1 MKNFNDFKNFWQR
14 QTASIKPI
22 KELKHL
28 VFIVMYP
35 DEVKWTPI
43 VEKQVQT
50 TVLQT
55 SGGIT
60 GSGIG
65 HVQKLCFKSE
75 VDKVLNSCDEHT
87 HAMILMSGMI
97 FDMTAPVS
105 PITRFYEFAESGDYC
120 KGHIIDTARTQISS
134 SAWRPG
140 TPIGAYLHEQHVE
153 LNLKTW
159 RELGRPSLWEVW
171 KKYKRSKSDVHGDY
185 TPFWVKPFNRP
196 LIKNFTWPQRRAKAW
211 SYYILPRKKRHQR
224 KLWMDIQGLPE
235 GWADSINLD
244 TRDNY
249 TKILMKRMQPRFY
262 SENTEL
268 IGKLP
273 EQEFDLIF
281 TPTAG
286 YSGEIFA
293 DRLNFKGEV
302 IFYDYCRENIEIK
315 QNIVEMFMDPDQIEK
330 YSEVSKHPIVF
341 NRHGFLQ
348 NHYPDYDMKK
358 FKKEYGDRTALRL
371 LQYKMYN
378 KHKVDYWHMD
388 LIKTLRS
395 KNRSKQYGALVEKIK
410 GKNVFFDVSNIF
422 SYHVSHAGY
431 MLEELVNVLE
441 EFEQLLAT
449 HTKSFY
455 LKGTRP
461 SKQEIVNWK

>member
-1 MKNFNDFKNFWQR
+1 MKNFNEFKDFWKKH
-14 QTASIKPI
+14 TASIKPI
-22 KELKHL
+22 KKLKHL
-28 VFIVMYP
+28 VFIVMCP
-35 DEVKWTPI
+35 DDVKWTPV

-60 GSGIG
+60 GSGTG
-65 HVQKLCFKSE
+65 HVQKLCYKSAIN
-75 VDKVLNSCDEHT
+75 DVLKSCDEHT
-87 HAMILMSGMI
+87 HAMIVMSGMI

-105 PITRFYEFAESGDYC
+105 PITRFYDFASSGEYC
-120 KGHIIDTARTQISS
+120 RGHILDTASTQISS

-140 TPIGAYLHEQHVE
+140 TPIGTFLHEQHVE
-153 LNLKTW
+153 LNLQTW
-159 RELGRPSLWEVW
+159 RELGMPSVWEAW
-171 KKYKRSKSDVHGDY
+171 KKYKRSKENFHGDY
-185 TPFWVKPFNRP
+185 TPHWVKPYNRP
-196 LIKNFTWPQRRAKAW
+196 MIRNFSQEERNAKAW
-211 SYYILPRKKRHQR
+211 SYFHLRRKKIQQR
-224 KLWMDIQGLPE
+224 KLWLNIKGLPE
-235 GWADSINLD
+235 GWLDSINLD

-249 TKILMKRMQPRFY
+249 TKILMKRMPPRFY

-273 EQEFDLIF
+273 TQEFDLIF

-293 DRLNFKGEV
+293 DRLDFRGEI
-302 IFYDYCRENIEIK
+302 IFYDYCRENINIK
-315 QNIVEMFMDPDQIEK
+315 QNIAEMFMDTDQIEK
-330 YSEVSKHPIVF
+330 YSRISKHPIVF
-341 NRHGFLQ
+341 NKHGFLQ

-378 KHKVDYWHMD
+378 KHKIDYWHMD
-388 LIKTLRS
+388 LIKTLRA

-431 MLEELVNVLE
+431 MLEELVNVLK

-449 HTKSFY
+449 YTKSFY
-455 LKGTRP
+455 LKGTQP
-461 SKQEIVNWK
+461 TKQEIVN

>member
-1 MKNFNDFKNFWQR
+1 MKNFKEFKELWQK
-14 QTASIKPI
+14 QTASTKPI
-22 KELKHL
+22 KKLKHL

-60 GSGIG
+60 GSGTG
-65 HVQKLCFKSE
+65 HTQKLCFKSE
-75 VDKVLNSCDEHT
+75 INDVLKSCGDHT

-97 FDMTAPVS
+97 FDMTADVS
-105 PITRFYEFAESGDYC
+105 PITRFYDFASSGKYC
-120 KGHIIDTARTQISS
+120 KGHIMDTARTRISS

-140 TPIGAYLHEQHVE
+140 TPIGTFLHEQHVE
-153 LNLKTW
+153 LNLERW
-159 RELGRPSLWEVW
+159 RELGMPSLWEVW
-171 KKYKRSKSDVHGDY
+171 KKFKRSKENIHGDY
-185 TPFWVKPFNRP
+185 TPHWVKPYNRP
-196 LIKNFTWPQRRAKAW
+196 EIFNFSPLERSAKAW
-211 SYYILPRKKRHQR
+211 SYFHLRRKKRHQS
-224 KLWMDIQGLPE
+224 KLWLNIKGLPE
-235 GWADSINLD
+235 GWIDSINLD

-249 TKILMKRMQPRFY
+249 TKILMKRMRPRFY

-273 EQEFDLIF
+273 EQKFDLIF

-293 DRLNFKGEV
+293 DRLDFWGEI
-302 IFYDYCRENIEIK
+302 IFYDYCKENIHVK
-315 QNIVEMFMDPDQIEK
+315 QNIVEMFMSMEQIKK
-330 YSEVSKHPIVF
+330 YSKLSKHPIVF
-341 NRHGFLQ
+341 NNHGFLQ

-358 FKKEYGDRTALRL
+358 FKKEYGDRTALRM

-378 KHKVDYWHMD
+378 KHKIDYWIMD
-388 LIKTLRS
+388 LIKTLRT
-395 KNRSKQYGALVEKIK
+395 KGRSKTYTNLIKKIK

-431 MLEELVNVLE
+431 TLEELVQTLE
-441 EFEQLLAT
+441 HLKQLLST
-449 HTKSFY
+449 HSNSFY
-455 LKGTRP
+455 IKGTNP
-461 SKQEIVNWK
+461 GKQEIKQ